1 VDVAALAKTNS
12 IFAANRAVGQVSF
25 AVKQVDGKTRRG
37 HVHEAGS
44 LRVRCPGAPSA
55 ELEAVLINTAG
66 GVAGGDRFSLDIA
79 AGEGTR
85 LVVTTAAA
93 EKVYRT
99 LGPDSTID
107 VKLDVAAGATL
118 AWLPQETILF
128 DRARLSRSIE
138 VSLAAD
144 ARVVLA
150 EAIVFGRSGM
160 GEAVEEG
167 SLFDRW
173 RVRRADRLIYAETV
187 RLDGPIAARLAEP
200 AATKGGVA
208 VATVLIVPG
217 DEATV
222 AAVRARGDAFSG
234 EVGASAWNGLAAVR
248 LCASDGA
255 ALRRDLVH
263 VMTTLRE
270 LPRIWTN

>member
-1 VDVAALAKTNS
+1 MAALVKSDA
-12 IFAANRAVGQVSF
+12 IFAANRAVGSVSF
-25 AVKQVDGKTRRG
+25 AVKTVAGKTRRG
-37 HVHEAGS
+37 NVHEAGS

-107 VKLDVAAGATL
+107 VKLEVAGGATL

-138 VSLAAD
+138 VSLAED
-144 ARVVLA
+144 ARIVLA

-160 GEAVEEG
+160 GEAVEQG

-173 RVRRADRLIYAETV
+173 RVRRGGKLIYAETV
-187 RLDGPIAARLAEP
+187 RLDGAIAARLAAP
-200 AATKGGVA
+200 AVTKGGVA
-208 VATVLIVPG
+208 IATVLIVPG
-217 DEATV
+217 DEAAV

-248 LCASDGA
+248 LCAADGA